1 MKHKSKPTSSTSAAS
16 ESASVS
22 PAPTHLVKEHQGL
35 CILALP
41 GSFRRAIPAERWDE
55 IHRELHAQVLEL
67 IERLPEAV
75 HFVELPLCVA
85 QILGDV
91 DAAEIVQLLT
101 QQDFILTPRGRME
114 DASSRAANRRA
125 TSKKGGAR
133 A

>member
-1 MKHKSKPTSSTSAAS
+1 MKHKSKPTSSTSITS

-22 PAPTHLVKEHQGL
+22 PAPTHLVQEHQGL

-41 GSFRRAIPAERWDE
+41 ASLRGAIPAERWDE
-55 IHRELHAQVLEL
+55 IRRELHAQVLEL

-85 QILGDV
+85 QITGDI
-91 DAAEIVQLLT
+91 DPAEIGQRLT
-101 QQDFILTPRGRME
+101 QEDFILEPRGRVGNTKPL
-114 DASSRAANRRA
+114 ATTRSA
-125 TSKKGGAR
+125 TSKKGGTR

>member
-1 MKHKSKPTSSTSAAS
+1 MGLKI
-16 ESASVS
+16 
-22 PAPTHLVKEHQGL
+22 APD
-35 CILALP
+35 
-41 GSFRRAIPAERWDE
+41 ERW
-55 IHRELHAQVLEL
+55 QVLEL
-67 IERLPEAV
+67 IERLPAAV

-114 DASSRAANRRA
+114 DVSSRAAKRRA
-125 TSKKGGAR
+125 TSKKGASR

>member
-1 MKHKSKPTSSTSAAS
+1 MKPTSNPISRNASSAGST
-16 ESASVS
+16 
-22 PAPTHLVKEHQGL
+22 PTHFVQEHKGL

-41 GSFRRAIPAERWDE
+41 ASFRRSIPTKRWNE

-67 IERLPEAV
+67 IERLPAAV

-114 DASSRAANRRA
+114 DVSSRAAKRRA
-125 TSKKGGAR
+125 TSKKGASR